1 MTRPH
6 THHRRSRRNLP
17 SLLLLVGFALTSAL
31 TGCGGHDGD
40 EQKPPHNTGAH
51 EKQGKPQAPE
61 AFSEPGP
68 EYAEPDTAYADMARP
83 GAPLGASVGA
93 VRSGP
98 PSAQSM
104 ATEQV
109 LAVQTDDVQKAKSQ
123 ALKISHDAGG
133 TTQEQKEQD
142 ATDKVPGWVQLTLK
156 IPVDKVEDAVAKLR
170 TLGDVKYFT
179 SHSTNVSQQSTDVSA
194 DIALVQ
200 QTIARL
206 QQIYAQAAQ
215 SGKADDMVSAEK
227 ELIEQ
232 NDRLQQLKRQQQ
244 GLGGKVETTTVGVV
258 LLGKKSAPPEHGWV
272 GSGLHSG
279 WSDLV
284 ATVKW
289 LVTAIS
295 WLAVWL
301 VPLAVVVVVARFGW
315 RLVRT
320 KRA

>member
-6 THHRRSRRNLP
+6 THRRQPRRRLP
-17 SLLLLVGFALTSAL
+17 ALLLLVGFALTSAL
-31 TGCGGHDGD
+31 TGCGHRESDG
-40 EQKPPHNTGAH
+40 PPPQNNTSAH
-51 EKQGKPQAPE
+51 EKQGKRPAPE
-61 AFSEPGP
+61 AFSDP
-68 EYAEPDTAYADMARP
+68 ETRYGDMAEP
-83 GAPLGASVGA
+83 GAPMPPVGA

-123 ALKISHDAGG
+123 ALKISQDAGG
-133 TTQEQKEQD
+133 ATQEQKEQD
-142 ATDKVPGWVQLTLK
+142 ATDKVPGWVQLTLT

-179 SHSTNVSQQSTDVSA
+179 SHSTNVSQQSNDVSA

-206 QQIYAQAAQ
+206 QQIYGQAVQ

-244 GLGGKVETTTVGVV
+244 SLGGRVDTTTVGVV
-258 LLGKKSAPPEHGWV
+258 LLGKKPAQPEHGWV
-272 GSGLHSG
+272 GAGLRSG

-284 ATVKW
+284 ATAKW
-289 LVTAIS
+289 LVTAVS

-301 VPLAVVVVVARFGW
+301 VPVAVLVVVARFGW
-315 RLVRT
+315 RLART
-320 KRA
+320 KRP